1 MALAQYELWGMRR
14 VWVWSAATC
23 AWVQLSIRRR
33 GPVHGRFVSLQP
45 FLLSVAARAVQ
56 KSMS

>member
-1 MALAQYELWGMRR
+1 MALAQYELWGMRS
-14 VWVWSAATC
+14 VWVWSAATG
-23 AWVQLSIRRR
+23 AWVQLNFRRH

-56 KSMS
+56 KSVS